1 MNSKIKYKF
10 QVLFTKFPMFN
21 YLTKPTDN
29 VPDAILNTM
38 GKIKKKKKHGP

>member
-1 MNSKIKYKF
+1 
-10 QVLFTKFPMFN
+10 MFN

-38 GKIKKKKKHGP
+38 GKIKKKKKNMVHNFKGLIIQH